1 MRRAKGA
8 IALAVAFLAVAASLP
23 AQVEAAPAGASPASE
38 TRRAILVRGA
48 FAVKGLPFFP
58 PNALP
63 ALTGIY
69 GPDTGSTSPASRQ
82 DEISVWYTPE
92 ALVLGGT
99 WKRTDIGGP
108 EAYLIER
115 PQGPVIV
122 LKSAGYYLFFELP
135 AGTSP
140 DDKDRASFAR
150 AFDRKFLVFFTNAAT
165 DAELSFPA
173 YVDY

>member
-1 MRRAKGA
+1 MAFA
-8 IALAVAFLAVAASLP
+8 AVFLAAWASLP
-23 AQVEAAPAGASPASE
+23 AQAGAASAGASPASE

-48 FAVKGLPFFP
+48 YAVKGLPFFP

-63 ALTGIY
+63 ALTGTY
-69 GPDTGSTSPASRQ
+69 GPDAGSASSAFRAG
-82 DEISVWYTPE
+82 EISVWYTRE
-92 ALVLGGT
+92 TLVLGGT
-99 WKRTDIGGP
+99 WKRADIGGS
-108 EAYLIER
+108 EAYFVER
-115 PQGPVIV
+115 HQGPVVV

-140 DDKDRASFAR
+140 DDKDRASFVR
-150 AFDRKFLVFFTNAAT
+150 AFDRKFLVFFANAAT

>member
-1 MRRAKGA
+1 MRRTKGTMA
-8 IALAVAFLAVAASLP
+8 FAVAFLAVAASLP
-23 AQVEAAPAGASPASE
+23 AQIGAASAGTSPTSD

-48 FAVKGLPFFP
+48 YAVKGLPFFP

-69 GPDTGSTSPASRQ
+69 GPDTGSAGPASRA
-82 DEISVWYTPE
+82 DEISVWYTRE

-99 WKRTDIGGP
+99 WKRTDIGGS

-140 DDKDRASFAR
+140 DDKGRASFVR